1 MHLPKTTLPPAL
13 NRCALLCIVALVA
26 GCDIVPPA
34 QTDPTRFF
42 ILSDS
47 GHHAGQAQGG
57 LRIGLQAVKVEGYL
71 QNRDMVV
78 RTGPNEVEFRDYRR
92 WAEPLE
98 RAIGRAL
105 QSDLLASPGVSQVW
119 AEPFP
124 GDGERDFD
132 VSVEVTRFEGAATG
146 SGRYVASLSAI
157 IEISAPG
164 ANPRIVARRQ
174 FTAPDESWDGGDFDR
189 LAGLLSADVA
199 ALAREVLAEAPA
211 KG

>member
-1 MHLPKTTLPPAL
+1 MTFAHPLYLGIAL
-13 NRCALLCIVALVA
+13 VVALVFA
-26 GCDIVPPA
+26 GLALVSA
-34 QTDPTRFF
+34 RRSRGAA
-42 ILSDS
+42 LAYSDL
-47 GHHAGQAQGG
+47 A
-57 LRIGLQAVKVEGYL
+57 
-71 QNRDMVV
+71 
-78 RTGPNEVEFRDYRR
+78 F
-92 WAEPLE
+92 LE

-174 FTAPDESWDGGDFDR
+174 FTAPDESWAGGDFAR

>member
-1 MHLPKTTLPPAL
+1 MHLPKTNLPPAL

-47 GHHAGQAQGG
+47 GRHAGQALGG

-78 RTGPNEVEFRDYRR
+78 RTGSNEVEFRDYRR

-174 FTAPDESWDGGDFDR
+174 FTAPDEAWDGADFER